1 MIDQILKTHEA
12 VGKVFLTTSKAPQ
25 PFTVNEQNIL
35 LDLLKLLAPFE
46 TATRQVSSNTLMTIS
61 LCIPIT
67 CGLLHNL
74 ETMKPNLKSSEGV
87 SACEYLVDN
96 IITRLSKYEERSL
109 PRVATLIDPR
119 FKKQGFRSPFNAG
132 YAEKLL
138 ENELAAIKSSP
149 DSVLHAAEPPPAPQK
164 KQSLFQFV
172 QQNIEELPKTRRA
185 DAILDHS
192 DENTNALEYWK
203 VTVPICTY
211 Y

>member
-1 MIDQILKTHEA
+1 
-12 VGKVFLTTSKAPQ
+12 
-25 PFTVNEQNIL
+25 
-35 LDLLKLLAPFE
+35 
-46 TATRQVSSNTLMTIS
+46 
-61 LCIPIT
+61 
-67 CGLLHNL
+67 
-74 ETMKPNLKSSEGV
+74 MKPNLKSSEGV

-138 ENELAAIKSSP
+138 KNELADIKTTP

-185 DAILDHS
+185 DAILDLRQYLCIKHS